1 MVLPALTINDFE
13 CGKLFCSRR
22 FIFMNENKLVI
33 AVVVIILG
41 ITAIIIQRL
50 KTIRIEF
57 DKRSTHGADNGD
69 PERKV

>member
-1 MVLPALTINDFE
+1 
-13 CGKLFCSRR
+13 
-22 FIFMNENKLVI
+22 MNENKLVI